1 MAKVNLISLEI
12 RTKKVIK
19 DFNVSTLT
27 VSNLSS
33 VATTFLFNGVTRKLP
48 PVDADGLPVQP
59 FVISDN
65 GHFFDIELNFN
76 QASNNLLVDYTTLQ
90 PQKKE
95 C

>member
-19 DFNVSTLT
+19 DSNVSTLT
-27 VSNLSS
+27 VSNMSS
-33 VATTFLFNGVTRKLP
+33 VATTFLFNGITRKLP
-48 PVDADGLPVQP
+48 PLYKDGLPAYN

-76 QASNNLLVDYTTLQ
+76 QSDNNIIVDYTTHQ
-90 PQKKE
+90 PQKE

>member
-33 VATTFLFNGVTRKLP
+33 VATTFLFNGVARKLP
-48 PVDADGLPVQP
+48 PVDAEGLPVQP

-65 GHFFDIELNFN
+65 GHFFDIDLTFN
-76 QASNNLLVDYTTLQ
+76 QVDNNLVVDYTTLQ
-90 PQKKE
+90 PENQ